1 MLRIVRDALSRLPVA
16 LAIAILGCDA
26 AAQQYPSKPVQ
37 IVVPL
42 PVGTAIDMAARI
54 IGAPLGQ
61 RFGQSVVILNKGG
74 NDGAIGAIEVVRAA
88 PDGYTLLMGTNGP
101 LSAAPLMTKSPQ
113 YDVMNDFTPIGFV
126 GKFTHVMLVN
136 PSLPVKTLNE
146 LFAYA
151 RANRGKVN
159 FGSGNTYSLVSTAQ
173 LMKLGNMEMI
183 HVPYKGEPQAL
194 VDLVAGRVQ
203 FMFSTKAVT
212 LPFIKDGRVRALAV
226 TDLKRD
232 PALPNVP
239 TLAEA
244 GVPAFASLTYAALVG
259 PAKMPR
265 DVVERI
271 NRELRVVLQLP
282 EVREQLWRLSFE
294 GIGSTPEELGATLKT
309 QWELW
314 SAAVRELNLQ
324 NP

>member
-1 MLRIVRDALSRLPVA
+1 MRSVARLLLALLA
-16 LAIAILGCDA
+16 LAVA
-26 AAQQYPSKPVQ
+26 AGASAQAWPAKPIQV
-37 IVVPL
+37 IVPL
-42 PVGTAIDMAARI
+42 PVGTAIDLATRVIAE
-54 IGAPLGQ
+54 PLGV
-61 RFGQSVVILNKGG
+61 RLGQPVVVLNRGG
-74 NDGAIGAIEVVRAA
+74 NDGAIGALEVVRA
-88 PDGYTLLMGTNGP
+88 PGDGYTLLMGTNGP

-113 YDVMNDFTPIGFV
+113 YNVMTDFTPISFV

-136 PSLPVKTLNE
+136 PEVPAKTLTE
-146 LFAYA
+146 FFQYVQ
-151 RANRGKVN
+151 ANPGKVN

-173 LMKLGNMEMI
+173 LMKIGRIEMT

-226 TDLKRD
+226 TDLQRD
-232 PALPNVP
+232 PAVPNVP

-244 GVPAFASLTYAALVG
+244 GVPRFASLTYAALVG
-259 PAKMPR
+259 PARMPR

-271 NRELRVVLQLP
+271 NRELKVVLESP
-282 EVREQLWRLSFE
+282 DVRDKLARLSFE
-294 GIGSTPEELGATLKT
+294 AISSTPAELDATLKS
-309 QWELW
+309 QYEMWG
-314 SAAVRELNLQ
+314 AAVRELNLQ